1 MDILAKRLR
10 ELRKERGLKQEE
22 LAALLGISLSG
33 YTRYEHGERDPNA
46 PTLAAMADFFQ
57 VSADYLLGR
66 KEQRE

>member
-1 MDILAKRLR
+1 MERSERMIHRLQ
-10 ELRKERGLKQEE
+10 ELVWGPWM